1 MDQKNNNIVYGV
13 GWKMEISGTT
23 LVSFEG
29 NEHTLKIPEGIEKI
43 AMNAFLKGEVVEVI
57 LSSSVKEIE
66 SFAFSKSTGL
76 QKNGMT
82 GTLFF

>member
-1 MDQKNNNIVYGV
+1 MDQKNNNTVYGV

-43 AMNAFLKGEVVEVI
+43 ALNAFL
-57 LSSSVKEIE
+57 
-66 SFAFSKSTGL
+66 
-76 QKNGMT
+76 
-82 GTLFF
+82 